1 MAGDAANQ
9 KRAFSHLVD
18 LGPAVM
24 EAIDDRLTRGE
35 SGLQVARWLQQ
46 DLKQLVTLKTE
57 SLKKKLERYRTH
69 VLRPRLEDEARARLS
84 AEPITVVANI
94 SSNAL
99 TQLEA
104 LAYQQQQR
112 VNAIIERERQIPGGI
127 LLKDVAGE
135 IRLLKDILDSVARV
149 QLETGRMRKAPKTV
163 TGTVVDEEGNT
174 RVFTWTEETEALYHQ
189 LKVVEIGTDEEVED
203 A

>member
-1 MAGDAANQ
+1 
-9 KRAFSHLVD
+9 LVD